1 MNAYRGLIA
10 ISQERLAAEYG
21 MTSPKFHRLTH
32 KLADDGFLKLAG
44 GGRQPRT
51 IWLLPNPTFARRA
64 EMATI
69 SIEAVPDERTAAALR
84 LFDALC
90 AAVGKT
96 KRAVHKTVETVRK
109 AVKKATR

>member
-44 GGRQPRT
+44 GGRQPKT

-96 KRAVHKTVETVRK
+96 NNHDRVP
-109 AVKKATR
+109 